1 MGDLR
6 EAEIQNNM
14 SNGLLHNNFK
24 RVTAN
29 NFLIK

>member
-24 RVTAN
+24 ELQQT
-29 NFLIK
+29 IS